1 MSGRR
6 LMCAVSLALSGCVV
20 INASESGGR
29 PDPVRLGQPL
39 TYTITVEAV
48 TADTGIVLT
57 DMPPAGAAPVSAS
70 ASQGTCSGVAP
81 VVCNLG
87 ALGLGSR
94 ATVTIVVVP
103 TATGKITNTA
113 SLRSDMGCGGEEED
127 GTC

>member
-1 MSGRR
+1 MRHTGMNGRQ
-6 LMCAVSLALSGCVV
+6 LACALSLAFSGCVV

-70 ASQGTCSGVAP
+70 ASQGTCSGARP
-81 VVCNLG
+81 P
-87 ALGLGSR
+87 SS
-94 ATVTIVVVP
+94 ATS
-103 TATGKITNTA
+103 A
-113 SLRSDMGCGGEEED
+113 RSAWAAVQR
-127 GTC
+127 